1 MDARSKD
8 YTKSQTSLSKKT
20 VLDGTFKPVEYQAG
34 EELFAEK
41 FNNVK
46 FRDFHDNTRLNIN
59 NQDYKEQKEKRDRA
73 VKYWKDRVIQEFL
86 PPINT

>member
-1 MDARSKD
+1 MQERIDTQAKSRVQAIMDARSKD
-8 YTKSQTSLSKKT
+8 YTKSQTILSKKT
-20 VLDGTFKPVEYQAG
+20 IVDGTFGRGEYQGG

-59 NQDYKEQKEKRDRA
+59 NKDY
-73 VKYWKDRVIQEFL
+73 
-86 PPINT
+86 

>member
-8 YTKSQTSLSKKT
+8 YTKSQTILSKKT
-20 VLDGTFKPVEYQAG
+20 IVDGTFGRGEYQGG

-59 NQDYKEQKEKRDRA
+59 NKDYQEQKEKRDRA
-73 VKYWKDRVIQEFL
+73 VKYWKDRVI
-86 PPINT
+86 